1 MEDIINEEYE
11 IFLEDMDRGITFNRF
26 LMVDDYEDNYSHN
39 EIAEAMNTLA
49 SRIRQWLHE
58 NKPGKYIVSVS
69 PDYCIFVMTVKE
81 AQMRNVSTY
90 TLLNVVK

>member
-1 MEDIINEEYE
+1 MEEIINEEYE
-11 IFLEDMDRGITFNRF
+11 IFLEDMDKGITFNRF
-26 LMVDDYEDNYSHN
+26 LMVDNYEDEYSHN
-39 EIAEAMNTLA
+39 EIAEAMNALA
-49 SRIRQWLHE
+49 FRMKKWLHE

-90 TLLNVVK
+90 TLLSMVK

>member
-1 MEDIINEEYE
+1 MEEIINKEYE
-11 IFLEDMDRGITFNRF
+11 VFLEDMNRGITFNRF
-26 LMVDDYEDNYSHN
+26 LMVDDYEDEYSHN
-39 EIAEAMNTLA
+39 EIAEAMNALTP
-49 SRIRQWLHE
+49 RMRKWLHE

-90 TLLNVVK
+90 TLLSVVK

>member
-1 MEDIINEEYE
+1 MEDIINEEYG
-11 IFLEDMDRGITFNRF
+11 IFIEDMDKGITFDRF
-26 LMVDDYEDNYSHN
+26 LITDNYEDEYSHN
-39 EIAEAMNTLA
+39 EIAEAMNILA

-58 NKPGKYIVSVS
+58 NKPGKYIASVS

>member
-81 AQMRNVSTY
+81 AQMRNVSTC
-90 TLLNVVK
+90 TLLSIVK

>member
-1 MEDIINEEYE
+1 MEEIINEEYE
-11 IFLEDMDRGITFNRF
+11 KFLEDMDRGITFDRF
-26 LMVDDYEDNYSHN
+26 LMVDNYEDEYSHN
-39 EIAEAMNTLA
+39 EIRNAMGML
-49 SRIRQWLHE
+49 SYLIKKWLHE

-90 TLLNVVK
+90 TLLSVVK

>member
-26 LMVDDYEDNYSHN
+26 LMVDDYEDNYLHN

>member
-90 TLLNVVK
+90 TLLSMVK

>member
-39 EIAEAMNTLA
+39 EIVEAMNTLA

>member
-1 MEDIINEEYE
+1 MEEIINEEYE

-26 LMVDDYEDNYSHN
+26 LMVDDYEDEYSHN

-81 AQMRNVSTY
+81 AQMRNVSTS
-90 TLLNVVK
+90 TLLSIVK

>member
-1 MEDIINEEYE
+1 MEEIINEEYG
-11 IFLEDMDRGITFNRF
+11 IFLKNMETGVTFDRF
-26 LMVDDYEDNYSHN
+26 LMADNYEDEYSHN
-39 EIAEAMNTLA
+39 EIAEAMNILA

-90 TLLNVVK
+90 TLLSVVK

>member
-26 LMVDDYEDNYSHN
+26 LMVDDYEDEYSHN

-69 PDYCIFVMTVKE
+69 SDYCIFVMTVKE

-90 TLLNVVK
+90 TLLSMVK

>member
-1 MEDIINEEYE
+1 MEKIINEEYE

-26 LMVDDYEDNYSHN
+26 LMVDNYEAEYSHN
-39 EIAEAMNTLA
+39 EIAEAMNTLV
-49 SRIRQWLHE
+49 SRMRKWMHK

-81 AQMRNVSTY
+81 AQMRNVSTC
-90 TLLNVVK
+90 TLLSIVK

>member
-11 IFLEDMDRGITFNRF
+11 IFLEDMDRGITFDRF
-26 LMVDDYEDNYSHN
+26 LITDNYEDEYSHN
-39 EIAEAMNTLA
+39 EIAEAMNILA
-49 SRIRQWLHE
+49 SRMRQWLHK

-69 PDYCIFVMTVKE
+69 SDYCVFVMTVKE

-90 TLLNVVK
+90 TLLSMVK

>member
-1 MEDIINEEYE
+1 MEEIINEEYE
-11 IFLEDMDRGITFNRF
+11 IFLEDMDRGITFDRF
-26 LMVDDYEDNYSHN
+26 LMVDNYEDEYSHN
-39 EIAEAMNTLA
+39 EIDEAMNTLA

-69 PDYCIFVMTVKE
+69 SDYCVFVMTVKE

-90 TLLNVVK
+90 TLLSVVK

>member
-1 MEDIINEEYE
+1 MEEIINEEYE

-26 LMVDDYEDNYSHN
+26 LMVDDYEDEYSHN
-39 EIAEAMNTLA
+39 EIAEAMYTLA

-90 TLLNVVK
+90 TLLSMVK

>member
-1 MEDIINEEYE
+1 MEDIINEEYG
-11 IFLEDMDRGITFNRF
+11 IFIEDMDKGITFDRF
-26 LMVDDYEDNYSHN
+26 LITDNYEDEYSHN
-39 EIAEAMNTLA
+39 EIAKAMNTLA

-90 TLLNVVK
+90 TLLSMVK

>member
-1 MEDIINEEYE
+1 MEEIIHEEYE
-11 IFLEDMDRGITFNRF
+11 IFLEDMDRGITFDRF
-26 LMVDDYEDNYSHN
+26 LITDNYEDEYSHN
-39 EIAEAMNTLA
+39 EIAEAMNTLT
-49 SRIRQWLHE
+49 SRMRKWLHE

-90 TLLNVVK
+90 TLLSMVK

>member
-1 MEDIINEEYE
+1 MEEIINEEYE
-11 IFLEDMDRGITFNRF
+11 VFLEDMNRGIIFDRF
-26 LMVDDYEDNYSHN
+26 LMVDDYEDEYSHN
-39 EIAEAMNTLA
+39 EIAEAMNTLS

-90 TLLNVVK
+90 TLLSVVK

>member
-1 MEDIINEEYE
+1 MEEIINEEYE

-26 LMVDDYEDNYSHN
+26 LMVDDYEDEYSHN

-81 AQMRNVSTY
+81 AQMRNVSTC
-90 TLLNVVK
+90 TLLSIVK

>member
-1 MEDIINEEYE
+1 
-11 IFLEDMDRGITFNRF
+11 MDKGITFDRF
-26 LMVDDYEDNYSHN
+26 LITDNYEDEYSHN
-39 EIAEAMNTLA
+39 EIVEAMNILA

-69 PDYCIFVMTVKE
+69 SDYCVFVMTVKE

-90 TLLNVVK
+90 TLLNIVK

>member
-1 MEDIINEEYE
+1 MEEIINEEYE
-11 IFLEDMDRGITFNRF
+11 IFLEDMDRGITFDRF
-26 LMVDDYEDNYSHN
+26 LVVDNYEDEYSHN
-39 EIAEAMNTLA
+39 EIDEAMNTLA
-49 SRIRQWLHE
+49 FRIRQWLHE

>member
-26 LMVDDYEDNYSHN
+26 LMVDDYEDEYSHN
-39 EIAEAMNTLA
+39 EIAKAMNTLA
-49 SRIRQWLHE
+49 SRMRQWLHE

-81 AQMRNVSTY
+81 AQMRNVSTC
-90 TLLNVVK
+90 TLLSIVK

>member
-1 MEDIINEEYE
+1 
-11 IFLEDMDRGITFNRF
+11 MDRGITFDRF
-26 LMVDDYEDNYSHN
+26 LMVDNYEDEYSHN
-39 EIAEAMNTLA
+39 EIAEAMNALA

-69 PDYCIFVMTVKE
+69 SDYCIFVMTVKE

-90 TLLNVVK
+90 TLLSIVK

>member
-1 MEDIINEEYE
+1 MEEIINEEYE
-11 IFLEDMDRGITFNRF
+11 IFLEDMDRGITFDRF
-26 LMVDDYEDNYSHN
+26 LMVDDYEDDYSHN

-69 PDYCIFVMTVKE
+69 SDYCVFVMTVKE

>member
-1 MEDIINEEYE
+1 MEEIINEEYG
-11 IFLEDMDRGITFNRF
+11 IFIEDMDKGITFDRF
-26 LMVDDYEDNYSHN
+26 LITDNYEDEYSHN

-49 SRIRQWLHE
+49 SRMRQWLHE

-90 TLLNVVK
+90 TLLSMVK

>member
-1 MEDIINEEYE
+1 MEDIINEEYG
-11 IFLEDMDRGITFNRF
+11 IFIEDMDKGITFDRF
-26 LMVDDYEDNYSHN
+26 LITDNYEDEYSHN

-49 SRIRQWLHE
+49 SRMRQWLHE

-90 TLLNVVK
+90 TLLSMVK

>member
-1 MEDIINEEYE
+1 MEDIINEEYG
-11 IFLEDMDRGITFNRF
+11 IFLEDMDKGITFDRF
-26 LMVDDYEDNYSHN
+26 LMVDNYEDEYSHN
-39 EIAEAMNTLA
+39 EIAEAMNALA

-69 PDYCIFVMTVKE
+69 SDYCIFVMTVKE

-90 TLLNVVK
+90 TLLSIVK

>member
-1 MEDIINEEYE
+1 MEEIINEEYE

-81 AQMRNVSTY
+81 AQMRNVSTC
-90 TLLNVVK
+90 TLLSIVK

>member
-1 MEDIINEEYE
+1 MEEIINEEYR

-26 LMVDDYEDNYSHN
+26 LMVDDYEDEYSHN
-39 EIAEAMNTLA
+39 EFIEAMNALA

-90 TLLNVVK
+90 TLLSMVK